1 MVCDLGVD
9 VDPLLKFDAHINRII
24 GKAYCRIGVLF
35 KGFTS
40 RNSTMLKLAY
50 ITYVRP
56 ILEYASNVWSPHLI
70 KHINALERVQKYFTK
85 RIPALSNL
93 SYPERLAAM
102 DLESLELR
110 RLKCDLVMY
119 FKCLNNI
126 VALPSQDFFIQ
137 SVTNTQ
143 TRAGGNRLYVPIISN
158 NHFANDFFNRCIV
171 CYNSL
176 PVEVVSVHSV
186 TIFKNLINNI
196 DFSRF
201 LHCSYFS

>member
-1 MVCDLGVD
+1 MRLGD
-9 VDPLLKFDAHINRII
+9 VFQ
-24 GKAYCRIGVLF
+24 V
-35 KGFTS
+35 
-40 RNSTMLKLAY
+40 
-50 ITYVRP
+50 
-56 ILEYASNVWSPHLI
+56 
-70 KHINALERVQKYFTK
+70 
-85 RIPALSNL
+85 
-93 SYPERLAAM
+93 
-102 DLESLELR
+102 
-110 RLKCDLVMY
+110 
-119 FKCLNNI
+119 LNNI

-143 TRAGGNRLYVPIISN
+143 TRAGGNRLYVQIFST

-176 PVEVVSVHSV
+176 PVEVVNVHSV